1 MSVSPS
7 PHQHSPHV
15 DPHSRAADCDLGHKL
30 TNGRAMTDSRGS
42 RCHDQ
47 VFSGSLNSLARKEE
61 SEEDAKVLG
70 PGPGTGR
77 VGLQNIANTCY
88 MNSALQALS
97 NLPPMT
103 HYFINCSELVEYI
116 ADQSVRRCKPA
127 GLAKSY
133 RRLMQDIWQ
142 EVDGNK
148 EAVAPRGILY
158 GIRSVHPMFRGY
170 QQHDTQ
176 EFLRCFMDQ
185 LHEELTEQVSMLPQ
199 PQNQS
204 QLQSQQQQPPSET
217 DDDNEDEAVPPSL
230 TPATSESEYDTCES
244 SMSERS
250 AEVLLKT
257 EYFVTPRRTNGSS
270 GNLPETHPVQLQ
282 QPNGSTAEQ
291 KPVEAARSIISD
303 VFDGKL
309 LSSVQCLTCD
319 RVSTRE
325 ETFQDLSLP
334 IPNRDFLNVLHQT
347 HSLSVQSLNAAETSA
362 RANEGWLAW
371 MWNVLRSWIYGPS
384 VTLYDCMASFFSA
397 DELKGDNMYSCERCN
412 KLRTGIKFSKV
423 LTLPEVL
430 CIHLKR
436 FRHDLSYST
445 KISSDV
451 YFPLEGFDMRPYIH
465 KDCRSQVPIYNLS
478 SVICHHGTV
487 GGGHYTCYARNAL
500 NGRWYEFDDQYV
512 TEVSPETVQTCQ
524 AYVLFYQKH
533 NPQMKLIRETAISL
547 STTHPLCDSDIQF
560 YVTREW
566 LSRLAT
572 FSEPGPINNQEMLC
586 PHGGILHS
594 KADLISQ
601 IAVPISQPLWDYL
614 YRTFGG
620 GPAVNIMFE
629 CEICKRAAE
638 TLSRRQQYEL
648 NEFTRYNGLQNE
660 FDSTAI
666 YAIAMPWLRSWQQ
679 FSRGKTHKE
688 PGPIANEGIAAPM
701 DNGSL
706 NGSVAAAVSCVR
718 LGSDYAQLNARL
730 WRFLHNIYGG
740 GPEIMLRQALSD
752 DEDDAGEIE
761 IIDQDDQECNDDEEN
776 REEREENVVVPEQ
789 DVVETLDYQ
798 HNHSDTE
805 SNLGRR
811 NTPSPSL
818 SSSRSPT
825 AKRQSEEAESDL
837 QPSSPKSKR
846 NRARVKVSAMR
857 LNMRKKGKRNRS
869 AYKQHAEMFGA
880 KGECNPGTKKHVFY
894 FIFLLLYPG
903 NYNANTQADPP
914 AGELHSR
921 DKDKDKDKDKS
932 KERTNAFPSEYS
944 LPISIPFQSDNFQ
957 VNGVHEKGNKLLR
970 NGTRSGSNATTNNK
984 ENVTLQKFVT
994 LREAN
999 GPSDETDI

>member
-1 MSVSPS
+1 M
-7 PHQHSPHV
+7 
-15 DPHSRAADCDLGHKL
+15 ANGH
-30 TNGRAMTDSRGS
+30 AMTDPSNRS
-42 RCHDQ
+42 LRCHDQ
-47 VFSGSLNSLARKEE
+47 LFSGSLSSLARKEE
-61 SEEDAKVLG
+61 GSSGGSEGSVDDATG
-70 PGPGTGR
+70 SGTGL

-103 HYFINCSELVEYI
+103 HYFINCSDLVEYI
-116 ADQSVRRCKPA
+116 ADQSARRCKPA

-133 RRLMQDIWQ
+133 RRLMQEIWL
-142 EVDGNK
+142 EIDDPK
-148 EAVAPRGILY
+148 EFIAPRGILY

-185 LHEELTEQVSMLPQ
+185 LHEELTEQVSLLPQ
-199 PQNQS
+199 SQNQ
-204 QLQSQQQQPPSET
+204 QQQHQQQQQQQPNET
-217 DDDNEDEAVPPSL
+217 DDDNEDEAAGASL
-230 TPATSESEYDTCES
+230 TPAVSESEYDTCES

-257 EYFVTPRRTNGSS
+257 EYFVTPCRTNSS
-270 GNLPETHPVQLQ
+270 SSALPEAHQVHLQ
-282 QPNGSTAEQ
+282 SHQQIKNTSSSEQ
-291 KPVEAARSIISD
+291 RPVEAARSIISD

-347 HSLSVQSLNAAETSA
+347 HSLSVQSLNAAETSS
-362 RANEGWLAW
+362 RSNEGWLAW
-371 MWNVLRSWIYGPS
+371 MWNMLRSWIYGPS

-412 KLRTGIKFSKV
+412 KLRTGIKFSRV

-436 FRHDLSYST
+436 FRHDLSYSS

-465 KDCRSQVPIYNLS
+465 KDCKSQVPLYNLS

-500 NGRWYEFDDQYV
+500 NGRWYNFDDQFV
-512 TEVSPETVQTCQ
+512 TEVTPETVATCQ

-533 NPQMKLIRETAISL
+533 NPQMKLVRDEAMSL
-547 STTHPLCDSDIQF
+547 STSHPPCDSDIKF

-572 FSEPGPINNQEMLC
+572 FAEPGPINNQEMLC
-586 PHGGILHS
+586 PHGGIQHS
-594 KADLISQ
+594 KAAMISQ

-620 GPAVNIMFE
+620 GPAVNIIFE

-648 NEFTRYNGLQNE
+648 NEFTKYNGLQNE
-660 FDSTAI
+660 YDSTAI
-666 YAIAMPWLRSWQQ
+666 YAIAMPWLRLWQQ

-688 PGPIANEGIAAPM
+688 PGPIANEGIAAPV
-701 DNGSL
+701 DNNSL
-706 NGSVAAAVSCVR
+706 NGTATVSCVR
-718 LGSDYAQLNARL
+718 LGSDYAQLNSRL
-730 WRFLHNIYGG
+730 WRFLHGIYGG

-752 DEDDAGEIE
+752 DDDAEEIE
-761 IIDQDDQECNDDEEN
+761 IIDQDDECVDDEDEDEDEDAEIASGN
-776 REEREENVVVPEQ
+776 
-789 DVVETLDYQ
+789 Q

-805 SNLGRR
+805 SNLGIRS
-811 NTPSPSL
+811 TPSPS
-818 SSSRSPT
+818 SSRSRSSSV
-825 AKRQSEEAESDL
+825 KREPMEAESDL
-837 QPSSPKSKR
+837 RPSPKSRRGRSKM
-846 NRARVKVSAMR
+846 KVAALR
-857 LNMRKKGKRNRS
+857 LNMRTRGKRNRS
-869 AYKQHAEMFGA
+869 ALKQHAEMFGA
-880 KGECNPGTKKHVFY
+880 KG
-894 FIFLLLYPG
+894 
-903 NYNANTQADPP
+903 NYNANTNADPP
-914 AGELHSR
+914 APEQRHR
-921 DKDKDKDKDKS
+921 EKDKDK
-932 KERTNAFPSEYS
+932 ERTVAFQSDYS
-944 LPISIPFQSDNFQ
+944 LPISISFQSDNFQ
-957 VNGVHEKGNKLLR
+957 VNGVHEKTRDKVKLR
-970 NGTRSGSNATTNNK
+970 ANSSRSGSTNNNK

>member
-1 MSVSPS
+1 MANGHAMSQEPS
-7 PHQHSPHV
+7 RRS
-15 DPHSRAADCDLGHKL
+15 
-30 TNGRAMTDSRGS
+30 S

-47 VFSGSLNSLARKEE
+47 LFSGSLNSLARKDDG
-61 SEEDAKVLG
+61 SSSGSDGCGDDAIG
-70 PGPGTGR
+70 SGTGL

-103 HYFINCSELVEYI
+103 HFFINCSELVEYI
-116 ADQSVRRCKPA
+116 ADQSARRCKPA

-142 EVDGNK
+142 DIEDRK
-148 EAVAPRGILY
+148 DFIAPRGILY

-185 LHEELTEQVSMLPQ
+185 LHEELTEQVSLLPQ
-199 PQNQS
+199 PHS
-204 QLQSQQQQPPSET
+204 QAQKPNET
-217 DDDNEDEAVPPSL
+217 DEDNEEEAAGASH
-230 TPATSESEYDTCES
+230 TPASESEYDTCES
-244 SMSERS
+244 SMSDRS

-257 EYFVTPRRTNGSS
+257 EYFVTPCRTQSS
-270 GNLPETHPVQLQ
+270 SSAMPDAHQVHLPQVQTQ
-282 QPNGSTAEQ
+282 QQQQNTSASSDQ
-291 KPVEAARSIISD
+291 KPVESARSIISD

-362 RANEGWLAW
+362 RSNEGWLAW

-412 KLRTGIKFSKV
+412 KLRTGIKYSRV

-436 FRHDLSYST
+436 FRHDLSYSS

-465 KDCRSQVPIYNLS
+465 KDCKSQVPLYNLS

-487 GGGHYTCYARNAL
+487 GGGHYTCYARNVL
-500 NGRWYEFDDQYV
+500 NGRWYEFDDQFV
-512 TEVSPETVQTCQ
+512 SEVSPETVATCQ

-533 NPQMKLIRETAISL
+533 NPQMKIVREQAMSL
-547 STTHPLCDSDIQF
+547 STSHPLCESDIQF

-572 FSEPGPINNQEMLC
+572 FAEPGPINNQDMLC

-594 KADLISQ
+594 KAAMISQ

-614 YRTFGG
+614 YRNFGG
-620 GPAVNIMFE
+620 GPAVNIIFE

-638 TLSRRQQYEL
+638 TLARRQQYEL
-648 NEFTRYNGLQNE
+648 NEFTKYNGLQNE

-688 PGPIANEGIAAPM
+688 PGPITNEGIAAPSE
-701 DNGSL
+701 NSAL
-706 NGSVAAAVSCVR
+706 NGNATVSCVR

-730 WRFLHNIYGG
+730 WRFLHSIYGG
-740 GPEIMLRQALSD
+740 GPEIMLRQAISD
-752 DEDDAGEIE
+752 DDDAEEIE
-761 IIDQDDQECNDDEEN
+761 IIDQDDECDDDEDDHED
-776 REEREENVVVPEQ
+776 EEENEEE
-789 DVVETLDYQ
+789 DISATAYQ

-805 SNLGRR
+805 SNFGCRS
-811 NTPSPSL
+811 TPSPSL
-818 SSSRSPT
+818 SRSPSPT
-825 AKRQSEEAESDL
+825 AKREPMEAESEL
-837 QPSSPKSKR
+837 RPVSPNSKR
-846 NRARVKVSAMR
+846 GRSKMKVTALR
-857 LNMRKKGKRNRS
+857 LNMRKRGKRNRN
-869 AYKQHAEMFGA
+869 AFKQHAEMFGA
-880 KGECNPGTKKHVFY
+880 KG
-894 FIFLLLYPG
+894 
-903 NYNANTQADPP
+903 NYNANTNADMP
-914 AGELHSR
+914 ATDHTDREKEKG
-921 DKDKDKDKDKS
+921 
-932 KERTNAFPSEYS
+932 KERERTVAFQNDYS
-944 LPISIPFQSDNFQ
+944 LPISISFQSDNFQ
-957 VNGVHEKGNKLLR
+957 VNGVHENKVREKGKRRGNSS
-970 NGTRSGSNATTNNK
+970 RSGSSSSNSNNNNK

>member
-1 MSVSPS
+1 MSLSPNPLQNS
-7 PHQHSPHV
+7 PNVEHN
-15 DPHSRAADCDLGHKL
+15 DKGHKMA
-30 TNGRAMTDSRGS
+30 NGHAMSQEPSRRNS

-47 VFSGSLNSLARKEE
+47 LFSGSLNSLARKEDG
-61 SEEDAKVLG
+61 SSSGSDGCGDDSLG
-70 PGPGTGR
+70 SGTGL

-103 HYFINCSELVEYI
+103 HFFINCSELVEYI
-116 ADQSVRRCKPA
+116 ADQSARRCKPA

-142 EVDGNK
+142 DIEDRK
-148 EAVAPRGILY
+148 EFITPRGILY

-185 LHEELTEQVSMLPQ
+185 LHEELTEQVSLLPQ
-199 PQNQS
+199 PHNQP
-204 QLQSQQQQPPSET
+204 QKPNDADE
-217 DDDNEDEAVPPSL
+217 DNEEEAAGASH
-230 TPATSESEYDTCES
+230 TPASESEYDTCES
-244 SMSERS
+244 SMSDRS
-250 AEVLLKT
+250 GEVLLKT
-257 EYFVTPRRTNGSS
+257 EYFVTPCRTNSS
-270 GNLPETHPVQLQ
+270 NGVLPDAHQVHLPQVQTQ
-282 QPNGSTAEQ
+282 QQQNTSASSDQ
-291 KPVEAARSIISD
+291 KPVESARSIISD

-362 RANEGWLAW
+362 RSSEGWLAW
-371 MWNVLRSWIYGPS
+371 MWSVLRSWIYGPS

-412 KLRTGIKFSKV
+412 KLRTGIKYSRV

-436 FRHDLSYST
+436 FRHDLSYSS

-465 KDCRSQVPIYNLS
+465 KDCKSQVPFYNLS

-487 GGGHYTCYARNAL
+487 GGGHYTCYARNVL
-500 NGRWYEFDDQYV
+500 NGRWYEFDDQFV
-512 TEVSPETVQTCQ
+512 TEVSAETVATCQ

-533 NPQMKLIRETAISL
+533 NPQMKIIREQAMNL
-547 STTHPLCDSDIQF
+547 STSHPLCESDIQF

-572 FSEPGPINNQEMLC
+572 FAEPGPINNQDMLC

-594 KADLISQ
+594 KAAIISQ

-620 GPAVNIMFE
+620 GPAVNIIFE

-638 TLSRRQQYEL
+638 TLARRQQYEL
-648 NEFTRYNGLQNE
+648 NEFTKYNGLQNE

-688 PGPIANEGIAAPM
+688 PGPINNEGIAAPSE
-701 DNGSL
+701 NSAL
-706 NGSVAAAVSCVR
+706 NGSATVSCVR

-730 WRFLHNIYGG
+730 WRFLHSIYGG
-740 GPEIMLRQALSD
+740 GPEIMLRQAISD
-752 DEDDAGEIE
+752 DDDAEEIE
-761 IIDQDDQECNDDEEN
+761 IIDQDDECDDDDDAHEDEIENDEE
-776 REEREENVVVPEQ
+776 
-789 DVVETLDYQ
+789 DVSTTAYQ

-805 SNLGRR
+805 SNFGCRS
-811 NTPSPSL
+811 TPSPSL
-818 SSSRSPT
+818 SRSPSPT
-825 AKRQSEEAESDL
+825 AKRKSMDAESEL
-837 QPSSPKSKR
+837 RTASPNSKR
-846 NRARVKVSAMR
+846 GRSKMKVTALR
-857 LNMRKKGKRNRS
+857 LNMRKRGKRNR
-869 AYKQHAEMFGA
+869 KQHAEMFGA
-880 KGECNPGTKKHVFY
+880 KG
-894 FIFLLLYPG
+894 
-903 NYNANTQADPP
+903 NYNANTNADVP
-914 AGELHSR
+914 ASEHAEKG
-921 DKDKDKDKDKS
+921 
-932 KERTNAFPSEYS
+932 KERDRTVAFQNDYS
-944 LPISIPFQSDNFQ
+944 LPISISFQSDNFQ
-957 VNGVHEKGNKLLR
+957 VNGVHENKVRDKGKRRGNSS
-970 NGTRSGSNATTNNK
+970 RSGSSSSSNTNNK